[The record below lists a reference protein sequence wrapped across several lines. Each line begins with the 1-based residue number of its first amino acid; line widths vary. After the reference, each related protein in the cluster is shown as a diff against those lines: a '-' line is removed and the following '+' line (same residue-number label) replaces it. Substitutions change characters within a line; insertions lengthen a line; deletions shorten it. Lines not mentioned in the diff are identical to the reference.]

1 MASILGSMGPIP
13 FRLTREGS
21 MDVDSSRERKKSVN
35 EFLAKHPDLTLC
47 LDSFLNLLLTPKEK
61 KG

>member
-21 MDVDSSRERKKSVN
+21 VDVDSSRERKN
-35 EFLAKHPDLTLC
+35 R
-47 LDSFLNLLLTPKEK
+47 
-61 KG
+61 